1 MNTQPE
7 QQQQNEQGAFAGG
20 VELLSKA
27 LKTVFGIL
35 AAVIII
41 LLIWFLTCG
50 GSFIV
55 DSTTESVI
63 VLKFGKF
70 HGEYT
75 EGWHWFPP
83 YPVTKLVRIPTRKE
97 TVVSTTFLP
106 SNYARLKNPNAKML
120 SGGSGDDSLAPGLD
134 GYALLSDNSIIHS
147 EWALTYRI
155 ASPSKFYRNCMSRE
169 ITALTDGTGAEDTET
184 IRLDTVSN
192 ILKTLLDASV
202 IEAGMH
208 LTIDSTYYDPDQY
221 LRKVRTLL
229 EQRIAALD
237 MGIAMDNL
245 TLSLVAPPIN
255 TQASFQAYLLARTM
269 AEREVESAR
278 TYAAEQ
284 SKQMLAESE
293 KIISDGR
300 LQKQRII
307 AETGADA
314 DYFSK
319 ILTVYSKDPEA
330 TLVSLYSGNLAESL
344 IKVKEKYIVSTD
356 DASKTQIRLQVNRE
370 PEKKAD
376 SAEETGGEK

>member
-1 MNTQPE
+1 MNRQIE
-7 QQQQNEQGAFAGG
+7 QNEQGVFSGG

-27 LKTVFGIL
+27 LKTVFAVL
-35 AAVIII
+35 AVAIIA
-41 LLIWFLTCG
+41 LLAWFLTCG

-55 DSTTESVI
+55 DSTAESVI
-63 VLKFGKF
+63 VLKFGRF

-97 TVVSTTFLP
+97 TVATTSFLP
-106 SNYARLKNPNAKML
+106 SNYARLKDPNAKTL
-120 SGGSGDDSLAPGLD
+120 AGSNGGDSLAPGID

-155 ASPSKFYRNCMSRE
+155 ASPEKFYRNCMSRE
-169 ITALTDGTGAEDTET
+169 IAALTDGSGAEDAET
-184 IRLDTVSN
+184 IRLDTVSA
-192 ILKTLLDASV
+192 ILKTLLDSSV
-202 IEAGMH
+202 IEAGTH

-221 LRKVRTLL
+221 LKNVRTLL
-229 EQRIAALD
+229 EQRIQNLD
-237 MGIAMDNL
+237 IGIAMDNL

-284 SKQMLAESE
+284 AKQTLAETE
-293 KIISDGR
+293 KIISDGQ
-300 LQKQRII
+300 LQKQKII
-307 AETGADA
+307 SGTGADA

-319 ILTVYSKDPEA
+319 ILAVYKKDPEA
-330 TLVSLYSGNLAESL
+330 TLVSLYSGSLAESL
-344 IKVKEKYIVSTD
+344 EKVNEKYIVSTG
-356 DASKTQIRLQVNRE
+356 DAGKTEVRLQINPE
-370 PEKKAD
+370 PVKKD
-376 SAEETGGEK
+376 AEAKNERD